1 MYISNM
7 DLNLKIDYASPMM
20 LVLVCLGVMLAM
32 NAILPMIPSL
42 PVLDNL
48 RDGSNS
54 TKMNVVNSL
63 FFMAM
68 VVYVG
73 SLVHN
78 ILKL

>member
-1 MYISNM
+1 M
-7 DLNLKIDYASPMM
+7 DLNLKIDYESPMM

-32 NAILPMIPSL
+32 NSILPMIPSL

>member
-1 MYISNM
+1 M

>member
-1 MYISNM
+1 M

-32 NAILPMIPSL
+32 NAILPMLPSL